1 MLRYRRLRTVEPTLR
16 QPSTRTRRACAF
28 CGNPADSG
36 EHLLAEWLQRV
47 LPSDEQMIH
56 FRQLGADA
64 NDRREWHRLPF
75 REDARIVCKTCN
87 SGWMSDLE
95 KAAQPVLER
104 PIRREA
110 STFGTPHQTI
120 LATWAL
126 KTALVFQASQ
136 NVRIAPTEHFSL
148 LPQRRTPPRSVAVWL
163 GSHYRARSDASN
175 SVFVQRPLSLES
187 LDGRIDADELREQPF
202 GYLNFLAVG
211 GVSFLILGHR
221 FSNRIDVEYDGPLAD
236 ALIRIWPH
244 RASVVP
250 WPPRHMMDQDLL
262 QMLTLAPSGF
272 IASVWPA
279 P

>member
-1 MLRYRRLRTVEPTLR
+1 
-16 QPSTRTRRACAF
+16 
-28 CGNPADSG
+28 
-36 EHLLAEWLQRV
+36 
-47 LPSDEQMIH
+47 MIH

-64 NDRREWHRLPF
+64 NDRREWPRLPF

-87 SGWMSDLE
+87 GGWMSDLE

-104 PIRREA
+104 PIRRKA

-136 NVRIAPTEHFSL
+136 NVRIAPAEHFSHL
-148 LPQRRTPPRSVAVWL
+148 RQRRTPPRQVAVWL
-163 GSHYRARSDASN
+163 GSHYRARSDAGN

-187 LDGRIDADELREQPF
+187 PDGRIDTEKRQNQPF

-211 GVSFLILGHR
+211 GISFLILGHR
-221 FSNRIDVEYDGPLAD
+221 FANSIDVEYDGPLAD
-236 ALIRIWPH
+236 ALIRIWPR
-244 RASVVP
+244 RAPVVA
-250 WPPRHMMDQDLL
+250 WPPRYMMDQDLL
-262 QMLTLAPSGF
+262 QVLTLAPSGF
-272 IASVWPA
+272 IASVSPA